1 MESVNPYE
9 LLGVNS
15 NSTLKELKNNYYSLA
30 LYCHPDKGGS
40 EKDMIILKNC
50 YNYIKIQ
57 LENHT
62 NKTYEEL
69 EKDFE
74 IFCKDQEVIP
84 PKFCKIFSETH
95 EEWSNVFNTNF
106 TENKYSNLFDI
117 GYGDL
122 MDSDKNLNSKYS
134 VEVKGTNDNIFKTE
148 IVVYDKPE
156 PLPINVDHNTRL
168 DLNVINDFTYNNM
181 ADYKLAFSDPIKLD
195 QFYKEQ
201 NLQDLLK
208 ERQGTLPKMLIIYGT
223 NKSSGNYYTAK
234 RLQFYFQNSIIHNVN
249 DSLSEIKFDHI
260 LAINAYRTYEFLE
273 NSYKPYSIILSGTDT
288 LEDHVKNKKSIS
300 KIIKNAQ
307 NIITFNSEMMERSKN
322 IYNID
327 NIEIIPQAVD
337 ISFNEETIDIEYDY
351 YLWIGELRDIKN
363 INLFLEIANKYNQYK
378 YLIIGKSN
386 DDPIL
391 NNLPSNIKYLG
402 EFERNTVLNYII
414 KSKALINTSIE
425 EGMSDTILSAM
436 GLGCPVICN
445 NNSGNSNIID
455 NLKTGYLFNEISD
468 LENIF
473 IKDHSKIILSAKNYI
488 YNNHSISDE
497 HWKYNK
503 LFS

>member
-40 EKDMIILKNC
+40 EKDMITLKNC

-62 NKTYEEL
+62 DKTYEEL

-74 IFCKDQEVIP
+74 IFCKDQESKP

-95 EEWSNVFNTNF
+95 EEWSNTFNTNF
-106 TENKYSNLFDI
+106 TNNKYSNLFDS
-117 GYGDL
+117 GYGNL
-122 MDSDKNLNSKYS
+122 MDSDKNINEDYS
-134 VEVKGTNDNIFKTE
+134 VDIKGTNANKFKTE
-148 IVVYDKPE
+148 IVVHNQPE

-168 DLNVINDFTYNNM
+168 DLIVIDDYSYNDM
-181 ADYKLAFSDPIKLD
+181 ADYKLAFSDPINLD
-195 QFYKEQ
+195 QFYKEP
-201 NLQDLLK
+201 DLKEILK
-208 ERQGTLPKMLIIYGT
+208 ERQGFLPKMLIIYGT
-223 NKSSGNYYTAK
+223 SKTSGNYFTAK
-234 RLQFYFQNSIIHNVN
+234 RLQFHFPNSIIHNVN

-260 LAINAYRTYEFLE
+260 LAINASRTCEFIE

-288 LEDHVKNKKSIS
+288 LDNYVKNKNSIS
-300 KIIKNAQ
+300 KIIKKAQ
-307 NIITFNSEMMERSKN
+307 NVITFNLEMMERGKKL
-322 IYNID
+322 YNID
-327 NIEIIPQAVD
+327 NIKIIPQAVD
-337 ISFNEETIDIEYDY
+337 ISYNEEIIDIKYDY

-363 INLFLEIANKYNQYK
+363 INLFLEIANKYNQFK

-386 DDPIL
+386 ENLIL
-391 NNLPSNIKYLG
+391 DNLPNNVKYLG
-402 EFERNTVLNYII
+402 ELKRNTVLNYII
-414 KSKALINTSIE
+414 KSKGLINTSIE
-425 EGMSDTILSAM
+425 EGMSDTILSSMA
-436 GLGCPVICN
+436 LGCPVICK
-445 NNSGNSNIID
+445 NNSGNSSIIN
-455 NLKTGYLFNEISD
+455 NLKNGYLFNNINE

-473 IKDHSKIILSAKNYI
+473 YKDNNKVILSAKNYI

-497 HWKYNK
+497 HWKYKK